1 MKKKTQ
7 HKIIVT
13 GIILIVIQSFLQQ
26 YDTFKEIFNQYLSYL
41 MPMIYGFFITILLEP
56 LVSFFE
62 KKFKLNRIVSAIIT
76 MFIILG
82 IAIFFLLLTI
92 PQIGRTLKE
101 LYLKLP
107 LMQNEL
113 ERYITTS
120 LNFLREK
127 ELLVVDEF
135 EIENNIIKFFRENMK
150 YIQNIGFS
158 AFRNIIWW
166 IAGVTKILI
175 GFFLAF
181 LILINKE
188 YFIRF
193 YRNIITLIFGKDKK
207 DEIILFLDKGRDI
220 LLNYIWGRT
229 IVSSVVGVI
238 VFLVLVFSKTPY
250 ALLSGLLI
258 GIGNMIPIVGSFVAG
273 GISIFLIA
281 LATPEKL
288 LFIIVAIALAQFV
301 DSWIIGPKIVSEV
314 VGMSIFWVVVSVL
327 IGGSLF
333 GALGMFFGVPLFG
346 VIKIIYEE
354 ILERKKIDE

>member
-207 DEIILFLDKGRDI
+207 DEVMLFLDKGRDI

-229 IVSSVVGVI
+229 IVSTVVGVI

-288 LFIIVAIALAQFV
+288 IFIIVAIALAQFV

>member
-207 DEIILFLDKGRDI
+207 DEVMLFLDKGRDI

-229 IVSSVVGVI
+229 IVSTVVGVI

>member
-207 DEIILFLDKGRDI
+207 DEIMLFLDKGRDI

-229 IVSSVVGVI
+229 IVSTVVGVI

-288 LFIIVAIALAQFV
+288 IFIIVAIALAQFV

>member
-229 IVSSVVGVI
+229 IVSTVVGVI

>member
-107 LMQNEL
+107 LMQSEL

-207 DEIILFLDKGRDI
+207 DEIMLFLDKGRDI

-229 IVSSVVGVI
+229 IVSTVVGVI

-273 GISIFLIA
+273 GVSIFLIA

-288 LFIIVAIALAQFV
+288 IFIIVAIALAQFV

>member
-1 MKKKTQ
+1 MTRKTQ
-7 HKIIVT
+7 YKVMVI
-13 GIILIVIQSFLQQ
+13 GIILIIIQSFLQQ
-26 YDTFKEIFNQYLSYL
+26 YDTFKEIFNQYLNYL

-56 LVSFFE
+56 LVIFFE
-62 KKFKLNRIVSAIIT
+62 KKFKLNRILSAVIT
-76 MFIILG
+76 MIIIFII
-82 IAIFFLLLTI
+82 AVFFLFITI

-101 LYLKLP
+101 LYLKFP

-113 ERYITTS
+113 ERYITIS

-127 ELLVVDEF
+127 ELLVIDEF
-135 EIENNIIKFFRENMK
+135 EIENNIMKFFRENMK

-181 LILINKE
+181 LMLINKE

-193 YRNIITLIFGKDKK
+193 YKNIITIIFGRAKR
-207 DEIILFLDKGRDI
+207 DEIILFLDRGRDI

-229 IVSSVVGVI
+229 IVSTIVGVI
-238 VFLVLVFSKTPY
+238 VFLVLLFSKTPY

-258 GIGNMIPIVGSFVAG
+258 GVGNMIPIVGSFVAG

-301 DSWIIGPKIVSEV
+301 DSWVVGPKIVSEV
-314 VGMSIFWVVVSVL
+314 VGMSMFWVVVSVL

>member
-113 ERYITTS
+113 EKYITTS

-207 DEIILFLDKGRDI
+207 DEVMLFLDKGRDI

-229 IVSSVVGVI
+229 IVSTVVGVI

>member
-207 DEIILFLDKGRDI
+207 DEIMLFLDKGRDI

-229 IVSSVVGVI
+229 IVSTVVGVI

-273 GISIFLIA
+273 GVSIFLIA

-288 LFIIVAIALAQFV
+288 IFIIVAIALAQFV